1 VTPRDGA
8 SPLMSREAKTS
19 GCPDPFRVG
28 NHLVPIDALSELA
41 SGRVA
46 KGREG
51 PNTTQLRSTNKP
63 IPTLAGSGAESQ
75 AKREVAW

>member
-1 VTPRDGA
+1 VIDRDCP

-19 GCPDPFRVG
+19 GCPS
-28 NHLVPIDALSELA
+28 IDALSELA

-51 PNTTQLRSTNKP
+51 PNTTELESTAKP
-63 IPTLAGSGAESQ
+63 INTLRGSGAESR
-75 AKREVAW
+75 AKKEVAW